1 MNALITDPAV
11 LLAAI
16 RATGGLPV
24 DLADPRAVNL
34 ARRTAESA
42 GRSLV
47 HCTTGNVRRRT
58 GGRGLVLGWL
68 PQSTPAP
75 EESLAYP
82 VRNLTPVARLT
93 WACCLGLAWPDRVAT
108 PYPGVPFRGSEVVDV
123 AGELGVST
131 TWVKAALFRTLI
143 PGLLVIP
150 DEGSSLRLGPATA
163 ALPEPFADAMRR
175 FHDRLPRL
183 EPRPA
188 VPTDTEFD
196 DAELEDVDFDDDQ
209 DTPLGDKAET
219 FTSEDDFGQGADDDF
234 WDE

>member
-1 MNALITDPAV
+1 VMTTLIADPAV

-47 HCTTGNVRRRT
+47 HCTTGSVRRRT

-75 EESLAYP
+75 EESHAYP

-93 WACCLGLAWPDRVAT
+93 WACCLGLAWPDRVAA
-108 PYPGVPFRGSEVVDV
+108 PYPGVPFRRSEVVDV

-131 TWVKAALFRTLI
+131 MWVKTALFRTLI
-143 PGLLVIP
+143 PSLLVIP
-150 DEGSSLRLGPATA
+150 DEGSLRLGPATA
-163 ALPEPFADAMRR
+163 ALPEPFVDAMRR

-183 EPRPA
+183 QPRPA
-188 VPTDTEFD
+188 VPHDTELD
-196 DAELEDVDFDDDQ
+196 DAELEDLDFDDDQ
-209 DTPLGDKAET
+209 DTRLEDET
-219 FTSEDDFGQGADDDF
+219 FTNEDEFEQAAYDDP